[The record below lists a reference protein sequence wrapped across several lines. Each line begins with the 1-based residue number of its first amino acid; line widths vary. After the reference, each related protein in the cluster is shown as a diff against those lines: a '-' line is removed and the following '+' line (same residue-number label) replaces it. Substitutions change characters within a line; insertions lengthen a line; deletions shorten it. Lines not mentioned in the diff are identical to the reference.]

1 MFLSACSCKDPKQQD
16 EKAVDLHANPL
27 HPVRYPGLYWHRL
40 QLHLRQDGGAFLL
53 VLTSCRGGGC
63 NVLDAGGPASYCS
76 SLGLAVTA
84 PGSSL
89 YKRAEILLR
98 DREASDPIVS
108 SASQP
113 RTVCHEEKWDE
124 RGPSS
129 SILHPRLT
137 ALSGDKMY
145 CDIWHQSR
153 AVTVGA

>member
-1 MFLSACSCKDPKQQD
+1 MLILSILYTTQACIGTGCIFDKMEERFYWFSRR
-16 EKAVDLHANPL
+16 AVEEVP
-27 HPVRYPGLYWHRL
+27 
-40 QLHLRQDGGAFLL
+40 
-53 VLTSCRGGGC
+53 

-98 DREASDPIVS
+98 YREASDPIVS
-108 SASQP
+108 SASLP

-129 SILHPRLT
+129 SILYPLLT
-137 ALSGDKMY
+137 ALSGDEMY